1 MEQRAR
7 DNKVLLMTLTAL
19 MIALTFIAGSVIKIP
34 TLNGFMQPGDCMILL
49 GAVLLGKKRGALSAA
64 IGMGL
69 IDATSGYLIW
79 APFSFVIQGAM
90 GLVAGIILERFERK
104 TYKVY
109 LLSFIVAGFVS
120 LGGYFVAN
128 AIMGGVIMGVVHG
141 FLPSIFYAIAHVP
154 GDSSEIILG
163 IIIALILA
171 PIVNKARVKFN
182 LY

>member
-7 DNKVLLMTLTAL
+7 NNKVLIMILTAL
-19 MIALTFIAGSVIKIP
+19 MIALTFVAGSVIKIP

-90 GLVAGIILERFERK
+90 GFVAGYLFERFK
-104 TYKVY
+104 VKNYKAY
-109 LLSFIVAGFVS
+109 LISFIVAGFVS
-120 LGGYFVAN
+120 LGGYFIAN
-128 AIMGGVIMGVVHG
+128 AIMGGIIMGAVHG
-141 FLPSIFYAIAHVP
+141 FLPSVLYAVAHVP
-154 GDSSEIILG
+154 GDSSEIIFG

-171 PIVNKARVKFN
+171 PIVNKAKVKFN
-182 LY
+182 LK

>member
-1 MEQRAR
+1 MEYKQRN
-7 DNKVLLMTLTAL
+7 NKVLLMILTAL
-19 MIALTFIAGSVIKIP
+19 MIALTFVAGSVIKIP

-64 IGMGL
+64 IGMAL
-69 IDATSGYLIW
+69 IDATSGYLVW

-90 GLVAGIILERFERK
+90 GLVAGILLEKFEK
-104 TYKVY
+104 KSYKVY

-120 LGGYFVAN
+120 LGGYFIGN
-128 AIMGGVIMGVVHG
+128 AIMGGVIMGAVHG
-141 FLPSIFYAIAHVP
+141 FLPSIIYAVAHVP

-171 PIVNKARVKFN
+171 PVVNKARIKFN
-182 LY
+182 LF

>member
-7 DNKVLLMTLTAL
+7 NNKVLIMILTAL
-19 MIALTFIAGSVIKIP
+19 MIALTFVAGSVIKIP

-90 GLVAGIILERFERK
+90 GFVAGYLFERFK
-104 TYKVY
+104 VKNYKAY
-109 LLSFIVAGFVS
+109 LISFIVAGFVS
-120 LGGYFVAN
+120 LGGYFIAN
-128 AIMGGVIMGVVHG
+128 SIMGVVHG
-141 FLPSIFYAIAHVP
+141 FLPSVLYAVAHVP
-154 GDSSEIILG
+154 GDSSEIIFG

-182 LY
+182 LK